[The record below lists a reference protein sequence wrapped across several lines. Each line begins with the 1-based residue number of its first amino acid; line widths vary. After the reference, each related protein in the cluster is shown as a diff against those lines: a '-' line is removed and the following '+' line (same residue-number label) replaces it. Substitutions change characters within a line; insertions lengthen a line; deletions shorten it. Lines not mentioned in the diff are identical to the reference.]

1 MSESDLPAERVRSR
15 ERLSALMDGE
25 ADRDLVQAVCRQW
38 RQDED
43 DRAQWHAYH
52 RIGDVLRGLR
62 HMACELP
69 RGQSA

>member
-43 DRAQWHAYH
+43 DRAQWHA
-52 RIGDVLRGLR
+52 
-62 HMACELP
+62 
-69 RGQSA
+69 